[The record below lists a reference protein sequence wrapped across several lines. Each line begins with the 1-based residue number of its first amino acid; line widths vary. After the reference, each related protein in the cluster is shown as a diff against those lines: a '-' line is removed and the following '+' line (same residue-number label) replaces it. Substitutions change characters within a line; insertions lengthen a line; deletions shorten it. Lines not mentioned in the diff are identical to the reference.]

1 MKHKICI
8 LSFVLAAF
16 AFTSFQL
23 SAKTLLRLNLQKG
36 VVYEVNTTT
45 TSNMD
50 QEMMGQQIK
59 MEQVM
64 NMQLVYKI
72 ADVLANK
79 NYLIEYSV
87 EKMKMDLS
95 ANGQQMSFDSQAGSN
110 PQSEKL
116 KSMIG
121 QVVKMEVTTTGKIVK
136 VEGLDAFISK
146 VADDKMLGQIVPM
159 LSSED
164 GFKSFAD
171 QAFGYIPEDEIEQ
184 GSKWSSAARLV
195 SAMNLDIKQDFELV
209 SISGNDASMM
219 VKSSFNGQ
227 KQVEQMGMKMD
238 MQIDGNQNGTMVVD
252 ITDGWIRSQ
261 KVNQNIKMV
270 MKMKNPQTG
279 EDVNMPIDMT
289 SVIETKV
296 EKK

>member
-227 KQVEQMGMKMD
+227 KADADRKTTTPRYDSSERRRD
-238 MQIDGNQNGTMVVD
+238 
-252 ITDGWIRSQ
+252 
-261 KVNQNIKMV
+261 NIQRKHAH
-270 MKMKNPQTG
+270 PYTG
-279 EDVNMPIDMT
+279 HSRRPAYD
-289 SVIETKV
+289 
-296 EKK
+296 